1 MINEATSQENLP
13 PTLRKTETGDID
25 ISSLANLLEW
35 FLNFDRRVALVR
47 HPHVEEL
54 FQWKQADDEASGVEV
69 YPFEN
74 AESRF
79 AIGAFQAL
87 GENQTE
93 EKLQQWITEVLQV
106 LGEAKQ
112 TNEEISAGY
121 QMDAEKSHVAQAQMI
136 ENELERRLYLTSSWL
151 EALCTAEVRFL
162 GWVFQEMYGKPF
174 QPIAD

>member
-1 MINEATSQENLP
+1 MNEATQQENLP
-13 PTLRKTETGDID
+13 PKLQKTATGDVD
-25 ISSLANLLEW
+25 INSLADLLEW
-35 FLNFDRRVALVR
+35 FLNFDQRVGLMR

-54 FQWKQADDEASGVEV
+54 FQWKQTDDQENGVEV

-87 GENQTE
+87 GENGTE
-93 EKLQQWITEVLQV
+93 AKLQQWITEVLQA

-112 TNEEISAGY
+112 TSEEIAAGY
-121 QMDAEKSHVAQAQMI
+121 KLDAAASHVAQAETI
-136 ENELERRLYLTSSWL
+136 PNKLERRLYLTSSWL

-162 GWVFQEMYGKPF
+162 GWVFQEIYGKPF
-174 QPIAD
+174 QPLAD